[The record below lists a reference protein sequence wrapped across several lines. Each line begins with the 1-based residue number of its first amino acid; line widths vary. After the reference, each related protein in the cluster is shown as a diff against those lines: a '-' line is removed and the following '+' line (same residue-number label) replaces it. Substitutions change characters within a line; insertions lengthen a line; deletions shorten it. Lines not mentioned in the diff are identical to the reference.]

1 MTRARVLFSLILVC
15 NLPMRKSRVFALG
28 VIGVVAVRLLSEV
41 PSQLRAQ
48 HDARRRRAAR
58 AGAEGAAE
66 ASSLL
71 MYDGVC
77 NLCNGFVNWVAD
89 NDSERNVKFA
99 AQQQHMDML
108 ERLGAPTDL
117 STLILVEGD
126 EFYLYSS
133 AALRTMALM
142 DQPYRS
148 LSAAYAIPEVV
159 RDFVYK
165 LVARNR
171 YWIFGKSEK
180 CRAPSADFR
189 SRFLG
194 YDALA
199 DEENDFAQDV
209 LKKSGKASSTGDA
222 SSETTSAQ
230 EL

>member
-1 MTRARVLFSLILVC
+1 
-15 NLPMRKSRVFALG
+15 MRKSRLFALCIVFV
-28 VIGVVAVRLLSEV
+28 VIGRLLSEV
-41 PSQLRAQ
+41 PTQLRLQ
-48 HDARRRRAAR
+48 HEERRRKGIRN
-58 AGAEGAAE
+58 GKGVED
-66 ASSLL
+66 SLL

-89 NDSERNVKFA
+89 HDSEKNVKFA

-108 ERLGAPTDL
+108 ERIGAPTDL

-148 LSAAYAIPEVV
+148 LSAAYIIPEVI
-159 RDFVYK
+159 RDYVYK
-165 LVARNR
+165 IVARNR

-199 DEENDFAQDV
+199 DEENEFAQDV
-209 LKKSGKASSTGDA
+209 LKAATGNKKTSSKSH
-222 SSETTSAQ
+222 

>member
-1 MTRARVLFSLILVC
+1 LLIL
-15 NLPMRKSRVFALG
+15 
-28 VIGVVAVRLLSEV
+28 
-41 PSQLRAQ
+41 
-48 HDARRRRAAR
+48 
-58 AGAEGAAE
+58 
-66 ASSLL
+66 
-71 MYDGVC
+71 
-77 NLCNGFVNWVAD
+77 GFVNWVAD
-89 NDSERNVKFA
+89 NDAERNIKFA

-142 DQPYRS
+142 DHPWDK

-165 LVARNR
+165 IVARNR
-171 YWIFGKSEK
+171 YWVFGKSEK

-199 DEENDFAQDV
+199 DEENEFAQDV
-209 LKKSGKASSTGDA
+209 LKKAGVGGHSNSKEGEKEEEA
-222 SSETTSAQ
+222 TSRR

>member
-1 MTRARVLFSLILVC
+1 M
-15 NLPMRKSRVFALG
+15 
-28 VIGVVAVRLLSEV
+28 
-41 PSQLRAQ
+41 
-48 HDARRRRAAR
+48 
-58 AGAEGAAE
+58 
-66 ASSLL
+66 
-71 MYDGVC
+71 
-77 NLCNGFVNWVAD
+77 NWVAD
-89 NDSERNVKFA
+89 NDAERNVKFA

-142 DQPYRS
+142 DHPWDK
-148 LSAAYAIPEVV
+148 LSAAYVIPEFV

-165 LVARNR
+165 IVARNR
-171 YWIFGKSEK
+171 YWVFGKSEK

-199 DEENDFAQDV
+199 DEENEFAQDV
-209 LKKSGKASSTGDA
+209 LKKKAGKESTSGSGGVANG
-222 SSETTSAQ
+222 ETTMNQQ